1 MLGFAVV
8 DHRSGSDTAAVWL
21 TNRVTTSGADHGNA
35 VKIDLGSDV
44 DALRKIHALTRDRL
58 VVLTEGSTA
67 DGLPITAATLSVGDV
82 GLLVAETVEHQR
94 RIVDAID
101 AYAKRTRNKNLV
113 RPAFRE
119 PLSPG
124 SFEPSE
130 DTATQRAFQTAN
142 YVARAWSEWLT
153 TDDERRRR
161 AENPRT
167 KKSPWIMPTE
177 MGSPVV
183 ADFPAAFIERVAPQ
197 PLEAFHA

>member
-8 DHRSGSDTAAVWL
+8 DHRAESGTAAVWL
-21 TNRVTTSGADHGNA
+21 TNRLAASRADHGNA
-35 VKIDLGSDV
+35 VTIDLGLDV

-67 DGLPITAATLSVGDV
+67 EGLPITTETLSVDDV
-82 GLLVAETVEHQR
+82 GILVAETVEHQG

-101 AYAKRTRNKNLV
+101 AYAERTRKKNLV

-124 SFEPSE
+124 SFEPTK

-142 YVARAWSEWLT
+142 FVARVWTEWLT

-161 AENPRT
+161 AVNPQT
-167 KKSPWIMPTE
+167 KKSPWIMPAE
-177 MGSPVV
+177 MGSPDV
-183 ADFPAAFIERVAPQ
+183 ADFPALFIARFAVQ
-197 PLEAFHA
+197 PLESFHA